1 MAIAY
6 RILPAQRLVH
16 TWTDGAL
23 TDADLAAHRAQLLA
37 DPNFRPE
44 FDQLVECLGAQPS
57 SISQRGV
64 STSVT
69 ETVFSPKSRRAF
81 VAVKDISFGV
91 ARMFALMQP
100 PGTQVEVFRAVEPA
114 LRWLGQSPDAVTP
127 VSAARGEE
135 R

>member
-6 RILPAQRLVH
+6 RIMPAQRLVH

-23 TDADLAAHRAQLLA
+23 TDADLAAHRAELLA
-37 DPNFRPE
+37 DPDFRPE

-69 ETVFSPKSRRAF
+69 QTVFSPQSRRAF
-81 VAVKDISFGV
+81 VAVKDVSFGV

-100 PGTQVEVFRAVEPA
+100 PGTRVEVFREVEPA
-114 LRWLGQSPDAVTP
+114 LRWLGQAPDAVIP
-127 VSAARGEE
+127 VSGASCEQG
-135 R
+135 